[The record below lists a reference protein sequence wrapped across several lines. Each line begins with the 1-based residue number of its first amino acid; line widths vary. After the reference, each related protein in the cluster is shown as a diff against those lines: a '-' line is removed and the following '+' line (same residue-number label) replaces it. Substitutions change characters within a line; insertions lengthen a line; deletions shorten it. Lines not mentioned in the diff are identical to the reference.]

1 MTQNRI
7 AMTFQPDRLERIDG
21 SLNALEADLDLLIA
35 LTVEERQD
43 LVKMGH
49 KSRAFCATALS
60 VAEQHAGLMPRDF
73 DIDAFRQ
80 DHLALELLRPRA
92 ARLAH
97 LMQRMADTELA
108 LGSDLMAAALE
119 VYGVLKVAGKDKG
132 VDEARRELARIGVD
146 NLTGSAVGDVDT
158 LADGAALKVVKT
170 ANADTPLTTGQTP
183 LLVLDV
189 WEHAYYLDWQN
200 RRKDYLAAV
209 VDALL
214 NWDFAAAN
222 LPKKA

>member
-21 SLNALEADLDLLIA
+21 SLAALEADLDLLIA

-108 LGSDLMAAALE
+108 LGVE
-119 VYGVLKVAGKDKG
+119 
-132 VDEARRELARIGVD
+132 
-146 NLTGSAVGDVDT
+146 
-158 LADGAALKVVKT
+158 
-170 ANADTPLTTGQTP
+170 
-183 LLVLDV
+183 
-189 WEHAYYLDWQN
+189 
-200 RRKDYLAAV
+200 
-209 VDALL
+209 
-214 NWDFAAAN
+214 
-222 LPKKA
+222 

>member
-21 SLNALEADLDLLIA
+21 SLAALEADLDLLIA

-73 DIDAFRQ
+73 YIDAFRQ

-132 VDEARRELARIGVD
+132 VDEARRELASRF
-146 NLTGSAVGDVDT
+146 A
-158 LADGAALKVVKT
+158 
-170 ANADTPLTTGQTP
+170 
-183 LLVLDV
+183 
-189 WEHAYYLDWQN
+189 
-200 RRKDYLAAV
+200 RRKATAEPVGEAV
-209 VDALL
+209 VDA
-214 NWDFAAAN
+214 
-222 LPKKA
+222 

>member
-21 SLNALEADLDLLIA
+21 SLAALEADLDLLIA
-35 LTVEERQD
+35 LNVEERQD

-73 DIDAFRQ
+73 DIGAFRQ

-119 VYGVLKVAGKDKG
+119 VYGALKVAGKDKG
-132 VDEARRELARIGVD
+132 VDEARRERHCCKVSDEAAFCLIQRPYVSKTLLTRRISPR
-146 NLTGSAVGDVDT
+146 GS
-158 LADGAALKVVKT
+158 
-170 ANADTPLTTGQTP
+170 P
-183 LLVLDV
+183 
-189 WEHAYYLDWQN
+189 
-200 RRKDYLAAV
+200 
-209 VDALL
+209 
-214 NWDFAAAN
+214 
-222 LPKKA
+222 

>member
-1 MTQNRI
+1 
-7 AMTFQPDRLERIDG
+7 
-21 SLNALEADLDLLIA
+21 
-35 LTVEERQD
+35 
-43 LVKMGH
+43 MGH

-132 VDEARRELARIGVD
+132 VDEARRELASRF
-146 NLTGSAVGDVDT
+146 A
-158 LADGAALKVVKT
+158 
-170 ANADTPLTTGQTP
+170 
-183 LLVLDV
+183 
-189 WEHAYYLDWQN
+189 
-200 RRKDYLAAV
+200 RRKATAEPVGEAV
-209 VDALL
+209 VDA
-214 NWDFAAAN
+214 
-222 LPKKA
+222 

>member
-92 ARLAH
+92 ARLAESWLRLRRSPCA
-97 LMQRMADTELA
+97 LMSTSWRAARCPSTDSMSESNSEPAGRLKPSARLPPSRAARLSAIEVSA
-108 LGSDLMAAALE
+108 SVSPLGC
-119 VYGVLKVAGKDKG
+119 
-132 VDEARRELARIGVD
+132 
-146 NLTGSAVGDVDT
+146 
-158 LADGAALKVVKT
+158 GAMVTVM
-170 ANADTPLTTGQTP
+170 
-183 LLVLDV
+183 
-189 WEHAYYLDWQN
+189 
-200 RRKDYLAAV
+200 
-209 VDALL
+209 
-214 NWDFAAAN
+214 
-222 LPKKA
+222 KKSPRACASTWV